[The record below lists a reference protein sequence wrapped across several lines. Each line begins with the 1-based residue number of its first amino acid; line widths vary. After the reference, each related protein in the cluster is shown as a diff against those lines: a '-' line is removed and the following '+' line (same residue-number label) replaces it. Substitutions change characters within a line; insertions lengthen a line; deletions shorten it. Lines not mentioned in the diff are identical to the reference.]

1 MEVLNRMDNTPQR
14 VLYIVRTW
22 VPDDMLDEWND
33 WHTNV
38 HVAEVTAEPQVIR
51 SWKYRVLEDTTPA
64 EWAAQ
69 YVTVYEFASIG
80 DYQAY
85 STGEAAARL
94 RADYAERY
102 GTAGKISRQ
111 VVQQEAALSNVP

>member
-1 MEVLNRMDNTPQR
+1 MNQTNNSQR

-22 VPDDMLDEWND
+22 VPEELLDEWNE

-64 EWAAQ
+64 EWPAQ
-69 YVTVYEFASIG
+69 YVTVYEFASLE

-94 RADYAERY
+94 RADYADHY
-102 GTAGKISRQ
+102 GKVGKISRQ
-111 VVQQEAALSNVP
+111 VVRQEAALSNLK